1 MNELFSKIYI
11 YCFIFT
17 FIYQVYTID
26 GADVMCIIVPLSRAE
41 RNAKP
46 NQSNSI
52 KVEFRESRDDF
63 MPNINKKFMSADFT
77 IDVCYYAKFEKFEQK
92 LRDIL
97 KTECGF
103 PRAKIVGVSNLYKNE
118 TITIKYG

>member
-1 MNELFSKIYI
+1 MQ
-11 YCFIFT
+11 T
-17 FIYQVYTID
+17 
-26 GADVMCIIVPLSRAE
+26 
-41 RNAKP
+41 
-46 NQSNSI
+46 NSI

-97 KTECGF
+97 KTECRF
-103 PRAKIVGVSNLYKNE
+103 PKAKIVGVSNLYKNE